1 MSPLRSRLGNIRPA
15 HARTSTRNTPERASL
30 PPVRPPEDHDATPKI
45 SFVARARH
53 LTLTLPRS
61 PSLGLECDPP
71 LLALYLARPVYPRAF
86 EHGTSQRKGCS
97 FEPDYTRAG
106 KHPASSW
113 GWCDVRRRNRRRP
126 PPLSSLRS
134 CFSLACCSLC
144 FRFSCVRRRWFV
156 LSTCG
161 GGSCAEETGA
171 CAAFSLFF
179 FMAAAYGPLMCPVYG
194 CLSTPIL

>member
-1 MSPLRSRLGNIRPA
+1 MSPLRSRLGNSCPA
-15 HARTSTRNTPERASL
+15 HGRTSTDVTLERASL
-30 PPVRPPEDHDATPKI
+30 PPVRPPEAHDATPKI
-45 SFVARARH
+45 SFVVRARH

-61 PSLGLECDPP
+61 PSLELECDPTVKSV
-71 LLALYLARPVYPRAF
+71 YLARPVYPRAF
-86 EHGTSQRKGCS
+86 EHGTSQRKGWWKG
-97 FEPDYTRAG
+97 PDYTRAG

-179 FMAAAYGPLMCPVYG
+179 YHGGGLWPAYVPCVWVSLDA
-194 CLSTPIL
+194 